1 MTESDV
7 DLRMALS
14 PQRTADAAN
23 SYARSGIIRI
33 ADLFAAEV
41 AEALH
46 QHLDS
51 QIEWCRTVSHGEQA
65 WDLTPDVIATMAA
78 SKDKEFIASVHKTAR
93 DGFQFL
99 FDSLIVSDDG
109 NERIARGLLL
119 DRVIEALNHPA
130 SLDTFRAIT
139 GEPAIRLVNGQAT
152 RYLPGH
158 FLTSHDD
165 GIDGEDRVAAYVIN
179 LTQGWRPDWGG
190 LLQFHNA
197 GGDIPLSLGPGFNT
211 IHLFRVPQVHSVSY
225 VAPFAAVPRYAI
237 TGWLRR

>member
-1 MTESDV
+1 MTID
-7 DLRMALS
+7 DTNLRISLS
-14 PQRTADAAN
+14 PSRTADAA
-23 SYARSGIIRI
+23 SSFARSGIIRI
-33 ADLFAAEV
+33 GDLFAAEV
-41 AEALH
+41 ADALH
-46 QHLDS
+46 RHLDTD
-51 QIEWCRTVSHGEQA
+51 IAWCRAVTQGDEV
-65 WDLTPDVIATMAA
+65 WDLAPELVAEMDSGNEGELLAGLHNRA
-78 SKDKEFIASVHKTAR
+78 STS
-93 DGFQFL
+93 FQFL
-99 FDSLIVSDDG
+99 FDSLIVSDDP
-109 NERIARGLLL
+109 RARKARGLLVDRLL
-119 DRVIEALNHPA
+119 DAMNHPA

-179 LTQGWRPDWGG
+179 FTRNWRADWGG

-197 GGDIPLSLGPGFNT
+197 SDDIPLALKPGFNT
-211 IHLFRVPQVHSVSY
+211 IHLFRVPRHHSVSY

>member
-1 MTESDV
+1 MTYQDS
-7 DLRMALS
+7 DLRISLS
-14 PQRTADAAN
+14 PSRTADAA
-23 SYARSGIIRI
+23 SSFARSGIIRI
-33 ADLFAAEV
+33 TDLFSPEV

-46 QHLDS
+46 RHLDAD
-51 QIEWCRTVSHGEQA
+51 IEWGRAVTQGDEV
-65 WDLTPDVIATMAA
+65 WDLAPELVSVMTDGKGSELLARLHERA
-78 SKDKEFIASVHKTAR
+78 SSS
-93 DGFQFL
+93 FQFL
-99 FDSLIVSDDG
+99 FDSLIVSDKSR
-109 NERIARGLLL
+109 ERKARGLLVDL
-119 DRVIEALNHPA
+119 LIEALNHPDT
-130 SLDTFRAIT
+130 LETFRAIT

-179 LTQGWRPDWGG
+179 FTRNWRADWGG

-197 GGDIPLSLGPGFNT
+197 SDDIPLALKPGFNT
-211 IHLFRVPQVHSVSY
+211 IHLFRVPRHHSVSY